1 MNWKPKAFVAAAG
14 FVLLGLPAYSQTD
27 RDPMILLH
35 IHQGDQDEIA
45 MARLAKTNSSSQE
58 VKNFAHQIIKDHKSA
73 DARVQAY
80 AKDHKLDLEAI
91 HRRLVE
97 TRADRLE
104 LERSA
109 RTIGSATGE
118 WAWTWEN
125 TLRSNKSK
133 HEAALDNLRKLN
145 GAEFD
150 REFTR
155 AMVEDHQA
163 AIDQLLSA
171 RSDASD
177 SEVRNLIDELL
188 PTFRQHLS
196 MAQKLSDAVSKA

>member
-1 MNWKPKAFVAAAG
+1 MNWKPKSFVAAAG
-14 FVLLGLPAYSQTD
+14 FVLLALPAYSQTD

-35 IHQGDQDEIA
+35 IHQANQDEIA
-45 MARLAKTNSSSQE
+45 MAKLAENNSGSQE
-58 VKNFAHQIIKDHKSA
+58 VKNFAHQMIKDHKSA
-73 DARVQAY
+73 EAQVQTY
-80 AKDHKLDLEAI
+80 AKNHKIDLDAV

-97 TRADRLE
+97 TRDDRLE
-104 LERSA
+104 LERRA

-118 WAWTWEN
+118 WAFTWEN

-133 HEAALDNLRKLN
+133 HDAALDNLRKLN

>member
-14 FVLLGLPAYSQTD
+14 FALLALPAYSQTD

-35 IHQGDQDEIA
+35 IHQTNQNEIE

-58 VKNFAHQIIKDHKSA
+58 VKDFAHQMIKDHKSA
-73 DARVQAY
+73 DAQVQTY
-80 AKDHKLDLEAI
+80 AKNHKIDLDAV

-97 TRADRLE
+97 TRDDRLE
-104 LERSA
+104 LERRA
-109 RTIGSATGE
+109 RTVGSATGE
-118 WAWTWEN
+118 WAFTWEN

-133 HEAALDNLRKLN
+133 HKAALGNLRKLN

>member
-1 MNWKPKAFVAAAG
+1 MNWKPKALVAAAG
-14 FVLLGLPAYSQTD
+14 FALLALPAYSQTD

-35 IHQGDQDEIA
+35 IHQANQDEIE

-58 VKNFAHQIIKDHKSA
+58 VKNFAHQMIKDHKSA
-73 DARVQAY
+73 EAQVQTY
-80 AKDHKLDLEAI
+80 AKNHKIDLDAV

-97 TRADRLE
+97 TRDDRLE
-104 LERSA
+104 LERRA

-118 WAWTWEN
+118 C
-125 TLRSNKSK
+125 
-133 HEAALDNLRKLN
+133 NLRKLN